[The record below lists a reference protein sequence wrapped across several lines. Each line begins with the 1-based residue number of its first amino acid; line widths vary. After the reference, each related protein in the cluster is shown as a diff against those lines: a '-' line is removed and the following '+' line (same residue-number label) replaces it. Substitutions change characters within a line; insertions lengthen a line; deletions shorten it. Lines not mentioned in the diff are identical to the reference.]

1 MSAKYWNIKTDKQ
14 KVLDLASKLL
24 DESYISDVEAQSIA
38 VYTEVKVH
46 ANGSMSVW
54 CTVWNAGHNE
64 SVYAFNDA
72 KDILTIVHEYIGEC
86 KSNSAKYVAR
96 ETERLKAQ
104 LKATKKKL
112 KDLGVK
118 A

>member
-1 MSAKYWNIKTDKQ
+1 MSSKDWNIKTDKQ
-14 KVLDLASKLL
+14 KVLDVVSKLM
-24 DESYISDVEAQSIA
+24 DENCIEDVEAQS
-38 VYTEVKVH
+38 VSVDTEVKVS

-64 SVYAFNDA
+64 SFYAFNDA

-96 ETERLKAQ
+96 ETERLKEQ
-104 LKATKKKL
+104 LKATKKQL